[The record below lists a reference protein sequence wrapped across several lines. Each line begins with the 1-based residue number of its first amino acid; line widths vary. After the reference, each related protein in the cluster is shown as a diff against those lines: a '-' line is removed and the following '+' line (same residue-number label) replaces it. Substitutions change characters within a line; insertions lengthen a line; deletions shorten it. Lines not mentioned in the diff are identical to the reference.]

1 MSAIA
6 KPEIPQAPRRE
17 ILHFNW
23 GNTDQIMTVIMAV
36 ANKEHLGKQVEKLS
50 ETFRATPGQQ
60 YDKLGELWAYV
71 RSNIPYVPDAAGVQ
85 QIKHPAR
92 TWEDAERGEGS
103 DCKSMSVFVRFVLY
117 NLGIPH
123 FLRFASYIPSKR
135 IQHVYVVALLDGE
148 EVILDT
154 VYNRFDEEVEYTW
167 KQDKKPE
174 RMTKIVEIAGLPEN
188 IQLPERP
195 WFPIASMTDGELSLA
210 LSVRELELV
219 TAINKGRGFNTQAE
233 EQERALEYLSG
244 VLQKGL
250 SRADARKAPGR
261 LQEQIRKLQQRDYPS
276 YEAFGR
282 DMIAIAGEFDPTPA
296 QRALCR
302 QYAEQKAREITQYGQ
317 ALPEG
322 IQLSYP
328 YSVPELIARLAD
340 MCIDEKKMENVVNAH
355 LVDAGVNFLYDQMG
369 EDGNFNS
376 IISTKLLNQK
386 DWIFEAA
393 RVTGLSVNN
402 VRAITRTGTIEKIGE
417 TPESAKTILY
427 SVMTKNPAGIGDPLT
442 ISAIVGLIG
451 AIVSFIGA
459 GIALIRQFQ
468 QQDEFQQAFRNIKDP
483 GSPVFAIGQNDFAI
497 PVDEQGNPVTPPGG
511 PVVPGQPGGEQ
522 GNNLLTLGLLGA
534 GALLFLK

>member
-36 ANKEHLGKQVEKLS
+36 ANKEHLGKQVEKFS

-103 DCKSMSVFVRFVLY
+103 DCKSMSVFIRFCLY

-135 IQHVYVVALLDGE
+135 IQHVYVVALLDGK

-174 RMTKIVEIAGLPEN
+174 RMTKIVEIAGLPAN

-195 WFPIASMTDGELSLA
+195 WFPIASMTDGELALA
-210 LSVRELELV
+210 AAVRELELV
-219 TAINKGRGFNTQAE
+219 TAINKGRGFLSQAE

-244 VLQKGL
+244 ILQNGL
-250 SRADARKAPGR
+250 HRADVRKSPPKLR
-261 LQEQIRKLQQRDYPS
+261 TQVEKLQRRDYAS
-276 YEAFGR
+276 YQAFR
-282 DMIAIAGEFDPTPA
+282 RQAAIIAGDFPLTPA
-296 QRALCR
+296 QRQECEGLVE
-302 QYAEQKAREITQYGQ
+302 YTDIITDPFTGEDYGGEPTRESQE
-317 ALPEG
+317 A
-322 IQLSYP
+322 
-328 YSVPELIARLAD
+328 YSA
-340 MCIDEKKMENVVNAH
+340 CIREKKMENVVNAH
-355 LVDAGVNFLYDQMG
+355 IVDSGVNFLYDQMG
-369 EDGNFNS
+369 PDSGYNN
-376 IISTKLLNQK
+376 IISAKYINQRA
-386 DWIFEAA
+386 WIYEAA
-393 RVTGLSVNN
+393 RVTGLSEEN
-402 VRAITRTGTIEKIGE
+402 VRAIARTGTIEKLGE
-417 TPESAKTILY
+417 TPESAKAILY
-427 SVMTKNPAGIGDPLT
+427 PAMTGDNIGFDPLAIAAL

-451 AIVSFIGA
+451 AGVQ
-459 GIALIRQFQ
+459 LIRQFEQ
-468 QQDEFQQAFRNIKDP
+468 QSEFEQAFRDIPDP
-483 GSPVFAIGQNDFAI
+483 GAPNFKIQSSDFAT
-497 PVDEQGNPVTPPGG
+497 PVDDQGNPITLPGEH
-511 PVVPGQPGGEQ
+511 PGEGQS
-522 GNNLLTLGLLGA
+522 NLLTLGLLGA

>member
-36 ANKEHLGKQVEKLS
+36 ANKEHLGKQVEKFS
-50 ETFRATPGQQ
+50 ETFRARPGQQ

-71 RSNIPYVPDAAGVQ
+71 RSNIPYVPDPAGIQ

-103 DCKSMSVFVRFVLY
+103 DCKSMSIFIRFCLY

-135 IQHVYVVALLDGE
+135 IQHVYVVALLDGK

-154 VYNRFDEEVEYTW
+154 VYDMFDKEVEYTW

-174 RMTKIVEIAGLPEN
+174 RMTKIVEIAGLPAN

-210 LSVRELELV
+210 MAVRELELV
-219 TAINKGRGFNTQAE
+219 TAINKGRGFNSQAE

-244 VLQKGL
+244 VLQNGL

-261 LQEQIRKLQQRDYPS
+261 LQEQIRKLQRRDYPS

-282 DMIAIAGEFDPTPA
+282 DMIAIAGEFDPTQE
-296 QRALCR
+296 QRAMCR
-302 QYAEQKAREITQYGQ
+302 QYAERKAQEIMQFGQ

-322 IQLSYP
+322 IQMSYP
-328 YSVPELIARLAD
+328 YSVPELIARLQD

-355 LVDAGVNFLYDQMG
+355 LIDSGVNFLYDQMG

-376 IISTKLLNQK
+376 TITTKLLNQK

-393 RVTGLSVNN
+393 RVTGLSINN

-427 SVMTKNPAGIGDPLT
+427 PAMTGNNVGFDPITIAAL
-442 ISAIVGLIG
+442 ISAV
-451 AIVSFIGA
+451 VSLIGA
-459 GIALIRQFQ
+459 GIQLLRQFQ
-468 QQDEFQQAFRNIKDP
+468 RQNEFQQAFQNIKDP
-483 GSPVFAIGQNDFAI
+483 GSPLFAISQNDFAI

-511 PVVPGQPGGEQ
+511 PGVPGQPGGQ
-522 GNNLLTLGLLGA
+522 SNLLTLGLLGA